1 MDTQNQSPVRS
12 ILQFAIVG
20 LVLVVLLVGV
30 VYGITQFASSRD
42 QTPQNKPGNTAQEE
56 SQKATEDK
64 KAEEKKQQ
72 DAKIA
77 EEEKK
82 KQQEQEA
89 AKKAE
94 EDKKKQEQAA
104 AQATAQ
110 AAQTPP
116 AQQPS
121 QVATS
126 GPEDTLFSLVGITL
140 LGYASYSFWL
150 SRRQR
155 KN

>member
-1 MDTQNQSPVRS
+1 MDTQNQSPARS

-20 LVLVVLLVGV
+20 LILVLLLVGV
-30 VYGITQFASSRD
+30 VYAVNQFASSR
-42 QTPQNKPGNTAQEE
+42 QPSSQNKTSTTAQDK
-56 SQKATEDK
+56 SQKAAEDK
-64 KAEEKKQQ
+64 KAEEQKQQ
-72 DAKIA
+72 DAKTA

-94 EDKKKQEQAA
+94 GDKKKQEQAA
-104 AQATAQ
+104 AQSAAQ
-110 AAQTPP
+110 AAQNPP
-116 AQQPS
+116 AQPS

-126 GPEDTLFSLVGITL
+126 GPEDTLVSLVGIAL

-155 KN
+155 NN

>member
-20 LVLVVLLVGV
+20 LVLVLLLVGV
-30 VYGITQFASSRD
+30 VYGITQFASSRQ
-42 QTPQNKPGNTAQEE
+42 QTPQNKPVNTAQED
-56 SQKATEDK
+56 SQKKATEDK

-77 EEEKK
+77 EEENK

-104 AQATAQ
+104 AQAAAQ
-110 AAQTPP
+110 ATQTP
-116 AQQPS
+116 AAQPS

-126 GPEDTLFSLVGITL
+126 GPEDTLLSLVGITL